1 MLKFHLWGVVRAPSD
16 VEMDANDLAVS
27 VRMGWICIR
36 SGMKIY
42 RVDIGN
48 LYDEPRTGL
57 WYYAAKDKAE
67 QLLKNMGYGLDHDGH
82 RFVTPN
88 TWYNIERE
96 KYAVIVEVNVIE

>member
-1 MLKFHLWGVVRAPSD
+1 M
-16 VEMDANDLAVS
+16 EANDLVVS

-42 RVDIGN
+42 RVDIGK
-48 LYDEPRTGL
+48 LYDEPMIGL
-57 WYYAAKDKAE
+57 WYYATKDKAE

-96 KYAVIVEVNVIE
+96 KHAVIVEVNVIE